1 MDQEQIEQFLN
12 ELTALSHRHKLGING
27 GELYEL
33 DLEDSERRYSCDEES
48 VLDFV

>member
-1 MDQEQIEQFLN
+1 MNQEQIEQFLY
-12 ELTALSHRHKLGING
+12 ELTALSHRHKVGIKD

-33 DLEDSERRYSCDEES
+33 ELEDSERRYSCDEQS